1 METDADVVDGAA
13 LEVGAVEDGA
23 ALARDAVFAGDV
35 VDGALGG
42 VRGSLGTVGARA
54 GCAGGGC
61 ATRGGIAPS
70 FGAPGAT
77 CRDVALGAGAFVDA
91 PVGFTPPEPAVGV
104 RADAGST
111 PLGGVW
117 ISTRRNASRRLGRRS
132 GMDGPPARSLAGGRG
147 YAPLRRGS
155 TRRERRRHGDRPAFP
170 RVDRAARHG
179 VVRAPSLLALV
190 GRAAVAGIA
199 FSGLVQSCGD
209 SPLPATG
216 SSAPAGGA
224 GPTDGSLRTA
234 PTAGP
239 ADSADDLIDEATE
252 RGLNYVNVSGDA
264 AKRVILEANGAGVAL
279 LDLGNDGDLDLV
291 FAQGARAIDDEEL
304 PTIAVFENTGAG
316 RFRRRELASA
326 PRAWSTGLATGDVDG
341 DGDDDL
347 VVASF
352 GGLTVYLQNTDGM
365 LVANMGAI
373 PARALRVVRD
383 TSGEHIERDVKDV
396 AAWFTSVALFDADRD
411 GHLDLYAARYLDLD
425 RAHPPLEKLGDG
437 PLAVPCTWKGQIVF
451 CGPAGLVPQPDAFFR
466 GRGDGTFE
474 DVSASALPGHN
485 ASFSLG
491 VLPFD
496 ADNDGDT
503 DVFVANDSTPN
514 LLLVNDGKG
523 VFTDVA
529 RAAGVALSSEGR
541 MQAGMGVAS
550 GDVNRDG
557 LLDFAVTNFSDEP
570 TELYFGAAQGFR
582 RMTNALGLLRETR
595 SLLSWG
601 VHLVDFDGD
610 GWLELFTTNGH
621 VYPQADAP
629 HTGTHYGQAATLWKL
644 GPGSRAMRRE
654 PRAANSVLSPAI
666 GARGSAVGDIDLDGA
681 PDVVLA
687 RIDARAALGM
697 NRTGTAT
704 ARVAVRLL
712 GPEFSAK
719 TAPRTPRDGH
729 GAKAIL
735 VVGRGTNEHALLG
748 EVQTASGFQS
758 ASSPWLHFG
767 LGDAT
772 RYERLIVN
780 WPSGRTD
787 EFPGGEAGARITV
800 REGTGVIA
808 REEWR

>member
-1 METDADVVDGAA
+1 
-13 LEVGAVEDGA
+13 
-23 ALARDAVFAGDV
+23 
-35 VDGALGG
+35 
-42 VRGSLGTVGARA
+42 
-54 GCAGGGC
+54 
-61 ATRGGIAPS
+61 
-70 FGAPGAT
+70 
-77 CRDVALGAGAFVDA
+77 
-91 PVGFTPPEPAVGV
+91 
-104 RADAGST
+104 
-111 PLGGVW
+111 
-117 ISTRRNASRRLGRRS
+117 
-132 GMDGPPARSLAGGRG
+132 MDGPPAGSLAGGRG

-155 TRRERRRHGDRPAFP
+155 TRRERRESSRGSRGGRSAFP

-190 GRAAVAGIA
+190 GRGAVAGLTFAA
-199 FSGLVQSCGD
+199 FVGLLQGCSD
-209 SPLPATG
+209 SPP
-216 SSAPAGGA
+216 
-224 GPTDGSLRTA
+224 
-234 PTAGP
+234 PTAGSGVP
-239 ADSADDLIDEATE
+239 ARGAARTPHAAGPDAGVEDPVDDLIDEATE
-252 RGLNYVNVSGDA
+252 RGVDYVNVSGDA
-264 AKRVILEANGAGVAL
+264 AKCVILEANGAGVAL
-279 LDLGNDGDLDLV
+279 LDLGNDGDLDIV
-291 FAQGARAIDDEEL
+291 FAQGGRTIDDDEL
-304 PTIAVFENTGAG
+304 PTIAVFENVGAG
-316 RFRRRELASA
+316 QFRRRELAGA
-326 PRAWSTGLATGDVDG
+326 PRQWSTGLATGDVDG

-352 GGLTVYLQNTDGM
+352 GGLTVYLQDADGM
-365 LVANMGAI
+365 LVAKTSAI
-373 PARALRVVRD
+373 PASALHVTRGEQVAR
-383 TSGEHIERDVKDV
+383 GEHGV
-396 AAWFTSVALFDADRD
+396 AAWFTSIALFDADRD
-411 GHLDLYAARYLDLD
+411 GILDLYAARYLDLD
-425 RAHPPLEKLGDG
+425 RAHPPLEKLGEG
-437 PLAVPCTWKGQIVF
+437 PLAVPCTWKGQTVF

-474 DVSASALPGHN
+474 DASSSALPGHS

-514 LLLVNDGKG
+514 LLLVNDGQG

-601 VHLVDFDGD
+601 VHLADFDGD

-629 HTGTHYGQAATLWKL
+629 HTGTHYGQPATLWKL
-644 GPGSRAMRRE
+644 GPGTRAIRFE

-666 GARGSAVGDIDLDGA
+666 GARGSAIGDLDLDGA
-681 PDVVLA
+681 PDVVVV
-687 RIDARAALGM
+687 RIDAPAALGM
-697 NRTGTAT
+697 NRTGAAN

-712 GPEFSAK
+712 GPEFPTK

-735 VVGRGTNEHALLG
+735 VVGRGTHEHALLG

-767 LGDAT
+767 LGGAT

-800 REGTGVIA
+800 REGTGVVA